1 MELVKKIIASI
12 LIICGIAF
20 AGIIICCGVMI
31 AFPDVKIFGYSY
43 LNTNSIDKYTKSF
56 ENFDSSSI
64 NIVVEA
70 SDFDVKIIKGSTNQ
84 ILLNNQV
91 FGFTKSA
98 DSERYASVEWTPD
111 YDSGDFVFKVKEP
124 EGIFFTRNT
133 SLTIVLNNKNAK
145 KEINITT
152 TTRKGTTYLGED
164 DAVLDIN
171 NLSCS
176 CTSAKGG
183 VNLENVKINGNLNI
197 TNILGRINVKNKV
210 NGTVT
215 IDSAV
220 GTYNFGDVN
229 ELIVLPC
236 STKEISSPS
245 ITVENC
251 GKLSYTAPS
260 GNLRINGCLLDES
273 SVNTTRASIYIE
285 TCAKTIAFVGEDAN
299 FTVNQIGNFVKDNT
313 SNFNSW
319 DWKDAD
325 AKNDYD
331 AQFIVTSGSIKVG
344 TSYLPITADSKNGK
358 ITIENALKNVTAYST
373 TGSISVTLNDGKARK
388 TDLTE
393 DALNELN
400 TYINTNFVEYLNTNK
415 NLVIETK
422 QGAVNVK
429 NIRNSVNISADSSTI
444 NASFLKVNGESTI
457 FSTSKAITVTAP
469 NENFKLIVRMNK
481 NSGAKIGI
489 HFAEISVDSYDE
501 DLTTEGNSERVTKF
515 EDNTQKG
522 FDVKVADATDGTL
535 DIINITNKTGAISV
549 QEINEDE
556 Q

>member
-12 LIICGIAF
+12 LIICGIAL

-43 LNTNSIDKYTKSF
+43 LNTNSNDQYTKSF

-70 SDFDVKIIKGSTNQ
+70 NDFDVKIIKGPTNQ

-98 DSERYASVEWTPD
+98 DSERFASVEWTPD

-164 DAVLDIN
+164 DAVLDVN

-285 TCAKTIAFVGEDAN
+285 TCAKTIAFKGEDAN

-319 DWKDAD
+319 DWKDTD
-325 AKNDYD
+325 AKNDYN

-358 ITIENALKNVTAYST
+358 ITIENALKSVTAYST

-400 TYINTNFVEYLNTNK
+400 TYINTNFVEYLNTNE

-457 FSTSKAITVTAP
+457 SSTSKAITVTAP

-549 QEINEDE
+549 HENNEE
-556 Q
+556 NN